1 VTPAALECVA
11 QFRRYMTTER
21 RLSAHT
27 DSNYAR
33 DLAAFVKFCDLHA
46 LQDWSAVDS
55 QHIRSFAAHSHAGG
69 LAPRSIQRRLS
80 AVRGFFEF
88 LVRESLTSR
97 KSAARQSHRAP
108 SGKAIKSNPAYEV
121 RAPKAQ
127 RRLPETLDADQM
139 GRLLEIAEGDP
150 FVTRDRA
157 IMELLYSSGLRL
169 AELVGLD
176 LGALDLP
183 DRTVRVIGKGDKAR
197 IVPVGTEA
205 VKALRQWLKERVSI
219 AKSGETAL
227 FVGRGGERLGRRAV
241 QTRVAYWARRQGL
254 SMRVYPHLFRHSF
267 ASHLLE
273 SGGDLRGVQE
283 LLGHADI
290 STTQI
295 YTHLDFQHLARIYDK
310 THPRARRKA

>member
-1 VTPAALECVA
+1 MTPAALARVA
-11 QFRRYMTTER
+11 QFRRYMTIER
-21 RLSAHT
+21 NLSAHT

-33 DLAAFVKFCDLHA
+33 DLAALVKFCDAHKLG
-46 LQDWSAVDS
+46 DWSALDT
-55 QHIRSFAAHSHAGG
+55 QHIRQFAAHSHAKG
-69 LAPRSIQRRLS
+69 LAGRSIQRRLS
-80 AVRGFFEF
+80 AVRSFFEY
-88 LVRESLTSR
+88 LVHETRIQQNARER
-97 KSAARQSHRAP
+97 VADP
-108 SGKAIKSNPAYEV
+108 INVKSNPAVDV

-139 GRLLEIAEGDP
+139 ASLLEIPAGDI

-169 AELVGLD
+169 AELCGLDVGGLD
-176 LGALDLP
+176 LADH
-183 DRTVRVIGKGDKAR
+183 TVHVVGKGNKAR

-205 VKALRQWLKERVSI
+205 RSALTQWLKDRVSL
-219 AKSGETAL
+219 AKPGEMAL
-227 FVGRGGERLGRRAV
+227 FVGRSGERLGRRAV
-241 QTRVAYWARRQGL
+241 QTRVAYWARRQGV

-290 STTQI
+290 ATTQI